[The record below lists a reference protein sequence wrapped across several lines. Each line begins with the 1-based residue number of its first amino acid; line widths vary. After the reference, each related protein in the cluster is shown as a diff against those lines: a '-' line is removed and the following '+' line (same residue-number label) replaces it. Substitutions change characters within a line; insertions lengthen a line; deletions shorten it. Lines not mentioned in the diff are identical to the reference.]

1 LQVIKIKEE
10 GTTEN
15 LTSSGKL
22 TGGAQQRPPGSQ
34 LQIVKAAPTSS
45 TGEQGRGNTSDCMF
59 LVTGGAPVRNS
70 SGGEGGP
77 GHLLEDQLITLK
89 LFNGSGIDPRPVLPV
104 LLVGAD
110 DRVMAHRRP
119 RLVEAFIF

>member
-15 LTSSGKL
+15 LTSLGKL

-45 TGEQGRGNTSDCMF
+45 TGEQGRGNTSACMF

-70 SGGEGGP
+70 SDGEGGP
-77 GHLLEDQLITLK
+77 GHLGKPPCNREGKRLLEDQLITLE
-89 LFNGSGIDPRPVLPV
+89 LFNGSGNLMSGD
-104 LLVGAD
+104 G
-110 DRVMAHRRP
+110 
-119 RLVEAFIF
+119 VELEWWPELEETG